1 MVDLPELRVSKLA
14 LMSCHF
20 QLLAD
25 GYLAPAVS
33 AKINEVADEYD
44 EEVVRIERECR
55 GKRLCPCDFSGLCK
69 GYSLTSFH

>member
-20 QLLAD
+20 RLLAD

-44 EEVVRIERECR
+44 EEAVRIERECR
-55 GKRLCPCDFSGLCK
+55 GKRSCPCDFSGRCI
-69 GYSLTSFH
+69 GYSLTRFH